1 MTTNIISTVTVMVTL
16 GSIRRNTKSIRN
28 IIKNIIII
36 ITMTM
41 MTTTIDGIDSI

>member
-1 MTTNIISTVTVMVTL
+1 MVTL

-36 ITMTM
+36 TMTM